1 MAQSTTDEREL
12 DPGQAE
18 FEEARKAAGA
28 GAELPA
34 IDLTTLI
41 LSFSHNVL
49 VHLGDAADPV
59 TGEREVDLP
68 LARQNIELIAL
79 LQEKTR
85 GNLTGEEE
93 RVLGQALYD
102 LRMRYVEVVKR
113 K

>member
-1 MAQSTTDEREL
+1 MAQGTNDDREL

-18 FEEARKAAGA
+18 FEQARKAAGA
-28 GAELPA
+28 GEELPA

-49 VHLGDAADPV
+49 VHLGDAPDPV
-59 TGEREVDLP
+59 TGERQVDLP

-93 RVLGQALYD
+93 RVLAQALFD
-102 LRMRYVEVVKR
+102 VRMRYVEVVKR

>member
-1 MAQSTTDEREL
+1 MAQGTNDEREL

-18 FEEARKAAGA
+18 FEEARKAVAAGP
-28 GAELPA
+28 ELPA

-49 VHLGDAADPV
+49 VHLGDAPDPV
-59 TGEREVDLP
+59 TGERDVDLP

-93 RVLGQALYD
+93 RVLDQSLYD